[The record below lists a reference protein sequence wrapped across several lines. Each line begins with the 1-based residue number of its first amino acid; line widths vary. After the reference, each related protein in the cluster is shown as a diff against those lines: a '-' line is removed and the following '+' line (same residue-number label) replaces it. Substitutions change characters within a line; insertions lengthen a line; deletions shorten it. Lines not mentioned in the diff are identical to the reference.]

1 MSDYFAHW
9 LNMGEKLQAQGA
21 KLPKM
26 YYVNWFRKNAEGKFV
41 WPGFGDNMRVLQW
54 ILSRADGATDNGV
67 EHFFGISPRYEDL
80 NWRGLDF
87 TPAQYA
93 TVTSMDKAE
102 WQTEM
107 GLHAE
112 LFEKLKDR
120 MPAALEAYRHELEAK
135 VNAL

>member
-1 MSDYFAHW
+1 
-9 LNMGEKLQAQGA
+9 
-21 KLPKM
+21 
-26 YYVNWFRKNAEGKFV
+26 
-41 WPGFGDNMRVLQW
+41 MRVLQW
-54 ILSRADGATDNGV
+54 ILSRADGVTDNGV